1 MLKVRGSVREGGG
14 LAWRDAALDML
25 GWTVAGGLDMVLMNV
40 LRCRTTALLSC
51 SPLSIPVGEPSLLAA
66 GQRNRRTGGDANP
79 QVASEELAIGNVRF
93 TTFDLGGHQQGTSGR
108 CARPRRDAM
117 CLDNGS

>member
-1 MLKVRGSVREGGG
+1 MFLGLDNAGKTTLLHMLKVRGSVREGGG

-51 SPLSIPVGEPSLLAA
+51 SPLSIPVGEPLLLAA
-66 GQRNRRTGGDANP
+66 GQRNQWTG
-79 QVASEELAIGNVRF
+79 VMLTRK
-93 TTFDLGGHQQGTSGR
+93 
-108 CARPRRDAM
+108 
-117 CLDNGS
+117 